1 MKDLLLRP
9 ATIDDVSL
17 ILSFIKKLSVYEKL
31 SGEVV
36 ATEEGLRE
44 SLFGNRPAAE
54 VILAFLSGRPVG
66 FALFF
71 HNFSTFRGRQGLY
84 LEDVYVDEDVRGR
97 GIGKRILAELARIA
111 VERRCDRFE
120 WAVLNWNTSAID
132 FYKSLGAVPMSDWT
146 VFRMTGESLR
156 SLAGNGRS

>member
-9 ATIDDVSL
+9 ATIDDVPL

-120 WAVLNWNTSAID
+120 WAVLDWNTPAID

-146 VFRMTGESLR
+146 VFRMTGEPLR

>member
-1 MKDLLLRP
+1 VKDLLLRP

-120 WAVLNWNTSAID
+120 WAVLDWNTPAID

>member
-9 ATIDDVSL
+9 ATIDDVPL

>member
-1 MKDLLLRP
+1 VKDLLLRP
-9 ATIDDVSL
+9 ATIDDVPL

-120 WAVLNWNTSAID
+120 WAVLDWNTPAID

-146 VFRMTGESLR
+146 VFRMTGEALR